1 MDGGPLMEPGEM
13 DPMLHPKGGKSDDD
27 DDAFADANGRQSL
40 FLPQTLLRM

>member
-27 DDAFADANGRQSL
+27 DAFADANGRQSL